1 MGLFHDLFGKSSK
14 ARRREE
20 AYAKRQQNQG
30 RWDDMT
36 GEDREDDTP
45 EPAQN
50 DVIKALSQELIAR
63 AHGGGSEPEV
73 PLEETDAFKK
83 FAASTRAQAAE
94 VKAKNKAAKGSGG
107 PATQVDYDKLID
119 EIVAETP
126 QDMMLIGNVE
136 AICPYCSTRLKNK
149 PLKKK
154 KCPKCRNEIQ
164 VARRPTDGLRVL
176 ATDEQVEA
184 LEVQEFLQSGEYEKQ
199 VWLLKE
205 RMKRIKASGEG
216 FWRCD
221 AGIDA
226 RSVPIEA
233 FYMHGKVVA
242 VGSPEER
249 EALEILCI
257 PRCIGMPVAFHGD
270 PKFETM
276 DDYYASQ
283 RYERALEI
291 YQTLPKS
298 MKDSE
303 YAREL
308 RRILG

>member
-14 ARRREE
+14 GRQGESAYAREQQRGHVSPSREE
-20 AYAKRQQNQG
+20 
-30 RWDDMT
+30 
-36 GEDREDDTP
+36 TP
-45 EPAQN
+45 EPTQD
-50 DVIKALSQELIAR
+50 DVIKALSEELIAR
-63 AHGGGSEPEV
+63 AHGGGTEPEV
-73 PLEETDAFKK
+73 PLEETKAFKR
-83 FAASTRAQAAE
+83 FAASAQARTS
-94 VKAKNKAAKGSGG
+94 AAPDPG
-107 PATQVDYDKLID
+107 TQVDYEQMID

-126 QDMMLIGNVE
+126 KDMTPIGNVE

-164 VARRPTDGLRVL
+164 VTRRPTDGLRVL
-176 ATDEQVEA
+176 ATDEQVET
-184 LEVQEFLQSGEYEKQ
+184 LNIQGYFQSGEYAKQ
-199 VWLLKE
+199 IWLLKE
-205 RMKRIKASGEG
+205 RMKRVQASGEK

-233 FYMHGKVVA
+233 FYMHGTVVA

-249 EALEILCI
+249 KALTVLCT
-257 PRCIGMPVAFHGD
+257 PGCIGMPVAFHGD
-270 PKFETM
+270 PRFETM

-298 MKDSE
+298 RKNSE